1 MDSKAVLV
9 VAASG
14 RALAA
19 SARRGGFLPLV
30 VDYFADS
37 DTIALAHAHARLED
51 GLARG
56 MTAAAL
62 DAAFAA
68 LTECQPCGIVCGTG
82 FEDRPQLLAHIAR
95 SWKVFGNSAET
106 VARLKDPLAFASLC
120 EDLAIPHPATTL

>member
-1 MDSKAVLV
+1 MPSRSRASCMDSKAVLI

-30 VDYFADS
+30 VDWFADS
-37 DTIALAHAHARLED
+37 DTIALSRANVRLDD
-51 GLARG
+51 GLKRG

-68 LTECQPCGIVCGTG
+68 LAAYQPCGVVCGTG
-82 FEDRPQLLAHIAR
+82 FEDRPELLAHIAR
-95 SWKVFGNSAET
+95 RHKVFGNSAET
-106 VARLKDPLAFASLC
+106 VARLKDPLAFA
-120 EDLAIPHPATTL
+120 